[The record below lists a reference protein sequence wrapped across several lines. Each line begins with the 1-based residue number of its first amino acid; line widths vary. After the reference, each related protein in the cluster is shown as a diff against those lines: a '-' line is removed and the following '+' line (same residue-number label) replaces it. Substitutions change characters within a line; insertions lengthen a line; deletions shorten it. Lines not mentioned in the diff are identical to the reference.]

1 MCKVF
6 MRVKFS
12 PDSTYRNY
20 QNRLIFDSDAQNIIK
35 YNKKV
40 DVFWN
45 TVVAY
50 VISAPCVIAA
60 FHRGMFLG
68 RVNSSCECCVVML
81 PSIL

>member
-20 QNRLIFDSDAQNIIK
+20 QNRIIFDRDAQNIIK
-35 YNKKV
+35 RWT
-40 DVFWN
+40 FFG

>member
-20 QNRLIFDSDAQNIIK
+20 QNRLIFDTDAQNIIK
-35 YNKKV
+35 RWTF
-40 DVFWN
+40 FWN